1 MSTNTEKI
9 SSKVVAAIVATG
21 LMSFCEV
28 IVETAMNV
36 TFPILMREFS
46 ITTNQVQ
53 WMTSIYL
60 LLVAIVVPLSAILKS
75 SYQTKTLFTVANLLL
90 VGRAIQGIGTGIAL
104 PLMFNIIMEQVPISR
119 IGFMMGIGN
128 LITGVAPAIGPTFGG
143 IVASKLNWRW
153 VFYSLIPLLIISFV
167 LGEWGITQK
176 SPIKK
181 QQIDLFSM
189 LMIVFMFCGFVI
201 GFSNLGSQAFMTF
214 SVGGALLIGILGM
227 GLFAWRS
234 LTLKEPIL
242 QLRLFRNKKFSG
254 HVLGFFLTQL
264 ISLGFAGAI
273 FAPLGGRI
281 LDKFGARK
289 PILIGTSLCL
299 ITLIAFTVSGRHLTN
314 IFIAFVYILYMGGM
328 CMGCV
333 MTSALTVVGKA
344 ITRKCNP

>member
-1 MSTNTEKI
+1 M
-9 SSKVVAAIVATG
+9 
-21 LMSFCEV
+21 
-28 IVETAMNV
+28 
-36 TFPILMREFS
+36 P
-46 ITTNQVQ
+46 
-53 WMTSIYL
+53 
-60 LLVAIVVPLSAILKS
+60 
-75 SYQTKTLFTVANLLL
+75 
-90 VGRAIQGIGTGIAL
+90 
-104 PLMFNIIMEQVPISR
+104 
-119 IGFMMGIGN
+119 
-128 LITGVAPAIGPTFGG
+128 PAIGPTFGG

-189 LMIVFMFCGFVI
+189 LMIVFMFCGFVT

-299 ITLIAFTVSGRHLTN
+299 NCAYCFYNLWAAFNEYIYCACLYFLYGWNGDVHGLRNDKCTN
-314 IFIAFVYILYMGGM
+314 RYW
-328 CMGCV
+328 
-333 MTSALTVVGKA
+333 
-344 ITRKCNP
+344 

>member
-299 ITLIAFTVSGRHLTN
+299 NCAYCFYNLWAAFNEYIYCACLYFLYGWNGYVHGLRNDKCTN
-314 IFIAFVYILYMGGM
+314 RYW
-328 CMGCV
+328 
-333 MTSALTVVGKA
+333 
-344 ITRKCNP
+344 